1 MPKRLRSPAVGATP
15 FSIARQFT
23 GPPFSQ
29 TLQDTALRIHLMEE
43 LAQTETANA
52 DQPPPKASPAPGRN
66 KPAKKATERRP
77 ARPKTGK

>member
-1 MPKRLRSPAVGATP
+1 MPKRLRSPATGVTP

-43 LAQTETANA
+43 LAQSDAANTGKT
-52 DQPPPKASPAPGRN
+52 QPKAPSASGRKKPGTKATRSRSG
-66 KPAKKATERRP
+66 PAKTRK
-77 ARPKTGK
+77 

>member
-1 MPKRLRSPAVGATP
+1 MPKRLRSPAIGATP

-29 TLQDTALRIHLMEE
+29 TLQDTALRIHLMQE
-43 LAQTETANA
+43 LAQSEAANA
-52 DQPPPKASPAPGRN
+52 DQPQPKVPPASARN
-66 KPAKKATERRP
+66 KTGKKAVKSRS